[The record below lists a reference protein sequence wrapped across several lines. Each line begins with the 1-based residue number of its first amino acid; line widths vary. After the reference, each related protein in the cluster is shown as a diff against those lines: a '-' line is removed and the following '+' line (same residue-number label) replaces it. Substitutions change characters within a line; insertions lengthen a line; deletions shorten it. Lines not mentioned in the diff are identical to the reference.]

1 MQKQYTKFSN
11 NLQSRLPKQWL
22 ARPFPITNIIFDPRN
37 ENIIIMHDDSTVYI
51 IDKLNE
57 FSEKETKILKRENGD
72 LNEDSNSFISW
83 QSQQVFQVLKKYKVI
98 LIILLCNFNLYRN
111 DYYCFIF
118 YSILYT

>member
-1 MQKQYTKFSN
+1 
-11 NLQSRLPKQWL
+11 
-22 ARPFPITNIIFDPRN
+22 
-37 ENIIIMHDDSTVYI
+37 MHDDSTVYI

-98 LIILLCNFNLYRN
+98 LIILLYNSNLYRN

>member
-57 FSEKETKILKRENGD
+57 FSERETKILKRENGD

-98 LIILLCNFNLYRN
+98 LIILLCNSNL
-111 DYYCFIF
+111 IE
-118 YSILYT
+118 

>member
-1 MQKQYTKFSN
+1 
-11 NLQSRLPKQWL
+11 
-22 ARPFPITNIIFDPRN
+22 
-37 ENIIIMHDDSTVYI
+37 MHDDSTVYI

>member
-1 MQKQYTKFSN
+1 
-11 NLQSRLPKQWL
+11 
-22 ARPFPITNIIFDPRN
+22 
-37 ENIIIMHDDSTVYI
+37 MHDDSTVYI

-98 LIILLCNFNLYRN
+98 LIILLCNSNLYRN